1 MSQSWYIHHN
11 GRTLGPMTEERLKQ
25 LVDAGKINPT
35 TSVRLGASGDWTSA
49 SKISGLF
56 QSTEIIASKP
66 TADPPR
72 QQIYSPILE
81 TSSVARQIECPFCAE
96 MISENAKKCK
106 HCGEFLDLTLR
117 AAAESRQS
125 PIPQQIVMNV
135 AGGSAHSTSVA
146 NADATAKS
154 KAGLSE
160 GCSGCA
166 GCLALLFIIWV
177 ITIAMGAAWVAT

>member
-1 MSQSWYIHHN
+1 MDKCLEDQRFIPIHH
-11 GRTLGPMTEERLKQ
+11 
-25 LVDAGKINPT
+25 
-35 TSVRLGASGDWTSA
+35 
-49 SKISGLF
+49 
-56 QSTEIIASKP
+56 IITSKP
-66 TADPPR
+66 KADPPR

-125 PIPQQIVMNV
+125 PIPPQIVMNV

-154 KAGLSE
+154 KAGLSPLSYTRE
-160 GCSGCA
+160 F
-166 GCLALLFIIWV
+166 LDIPQRV
-177 ITIAMGAAWVAT
+177 

>member
-1 MSQSWYIHHN
+1 MRI
-11 GRTLGPMTEERLKQ
+11 
-25 LVDAGKINPT
+25 
-35 TSVRLGASGDWTSA
+35 GASGEWTSA
-49 SKISGLF
+49 SKIGLF
-56 QSTEIIASKP
+56 QSTEIVLSKP
-66 TADPPR
+66 KADPPR

-81 TSSVARQIECPFCAE
+81 TSPVARQIECPFCAE
-96 MISENAKKCK
+96 MISENARKCK

-125 PIPQQIVMNV
+125 QIPPQIVMNV
-135 AGGSAHSTSVA
+135 AGGSAHSSSVA

-166 GCLALLFIIWV
+166 GCLVLLFIIWV
-177 ITIAMGAAWVAT
+177 VTIAMGAAWVAT